1 MVDLMVSEQQSGT
14 AGKDVP
20 AGFKLTEVGVIPQDW
35 EVKTI
40 GQLNPFI
47 TSGSRGWADF
57 YVDYGDLFVRITN
70 MSRNSIY
77 LDTKTSEN
85 KFVSLPATSTE
96 GKRTQLN
103 NGDVLISITAD
114 IGIIGYID
122 ESIAKPAYINQHI
135 SLVRFDDDSIDN
147 KFVAYFLASEN
158 VQKKFLANSDVG
170 AKAGMNLNGVR
181 SIIFSVPTIQEQSA
195 IAEALTDVDT
205 LIVELKKVLAK
216 KKAIKIATMQ
226 QLLTGKTRL
235 PQFALRDD
243 GAAKGYKKSETGN
256 IPEDWYTSTI
266 LDIVTHII
274 DYRGRT
280 PKKLGMDWGNGNI
293 VALSAGNVKK
303 GYIDFSS
310 ECYFGSDELY
320 NRWMTSGTPKRNDIV
335 FTMEAPLGNAALI
348 PDDKKYILS
357 QRTILLQINEER
369 FTPFFILQVLLSDF
383 FQSYIYDCA
392 TGSTAQGIKRSI
404 FEKLYI
410 ASPKNREEQT
420 AIATI
425 LSDMDK
431 DIQTLQQR
439 LDKTRQLKQ
448 GMMQELLTGKTRLI
462 KRN

>member
-1 MVDLMVSEQQSGT
+1 MVELIVDKQQSG
-14 AGKDVP
+14 AAVKGVP
-20 AGFKLTEVGVIPQDW
+20 AGFKLTAVGVIPQDW
-35 EVKTI
+35 EVVPFFDVVSIVSGQVSPICEPYSSMILIAPDHIETGTGRLISTQSAKEQNAISGKYIFHSGDTI
-40 GQLNPFI
+40 YSKIRPYLRKAI
-47 TSGSRGWADF
+47 YADF
-57 YVDYGDLFVRITN
+57 DGLCSADMYPLRPKEGIEPKYILPLVLGNRFSKYAESVSVRSGIPKINRTEIADFLFVIPSQREEQTAIAN
-70 MSRNSIY
+70 V
-77 LDTKTSEN
+77 LFDTEA
-85 KFVSLPATSTE
+85 L
-96 GKRTQLN
+96 
-103 NGDVLISITAD
+103 ITAL
-114 IGIIGYID
+114 
-122 ESIAKPAYINQHI
+122 EQLIAKKQ
-135 SLVRFDDDSIDN
+135 
-147 KFVAYFLASEN
+147 
-158 VQKKFLANSDVG
+158 
-170 AKAGMNLNGVR
+170 
-181 SIIFSVPTIQEQSA
+181 
-195 IAEALTDVDT
+195 
-205 LIVELKKVLAK
+205 
-216 KKAIKIATMQ
+216 AIKTATMQ
-226 QLLTGKTRL
+226 QLLTGKIRL

-243 GAAKGYKKSETGN
+243 GAAKGYKKSEAGN

-303 GYIDFSS
+303 GYIDFLS

-369 FTPFFILQVLLSDF
+369 FTPIFILQVLLSDF

-410 ASPKNREEQT
+410 AAPKNREEQT
-420 AIATI
+420 AIASI

-462 KRN
+462 ERN